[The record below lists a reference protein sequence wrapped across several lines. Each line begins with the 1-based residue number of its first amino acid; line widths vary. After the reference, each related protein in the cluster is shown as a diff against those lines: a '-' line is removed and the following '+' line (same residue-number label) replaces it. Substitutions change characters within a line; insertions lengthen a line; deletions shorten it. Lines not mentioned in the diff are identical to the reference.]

1 LVTLTTRLSVVLVL
15 NLALVGGLVVV
26 GLAAHSIAVLAA
38 GADYVADAAAIAVSL
53 VAIWLSRRPVVA
65 GRRNRFRRAT
75 AWAAGVNGAWLLGLS
90 ALIVVGAV
98 KRLVEG
104 VPHVHGL
111 PVLLMSAVAGL
122 TMFVGA
128 VILGGETPGH
138 EADDRGGAA
147 GQRLAVRAVVLDTVA
162 DAAIA
167 LGIAFSGA
175 VIWLSGRLFWLDPA
189 VAVVVSVVV
198 GYHAVKLLLD
208 VAAHIGSPDSAQ
220 AGP

>member
-1 LVTLTTRLSVVLVL
+1 VTLTTRLSVVLVL

-26 GLAAHSIAVLAA
+26 GLAAHSLAVLAA

-65 GRRNRFRRAT
+65 GRRNRFHRAT
-75 AWAAGVNGAWLLGLS
+75 GWAAGVNGAWLLGLS
-90 ALIVVGAV
+90 VLIVVGAV
-98 KRLVEG
+98 SRLASG

-111 PVLLMSAVAGL
+111 PVLLMSAIAGL

-128 VILGGETPGH
+128 LVLGGEAPVPT
-138 EADDRGGAA
+138 ADDGGRGA

-167 LGIAFSGA
+167 WGTALSGA
-175 VIWLSGRLFWLDPA
+175 VIWLTGGMFWLDPA
-189 VAVVVSVVV
+189 VAIVVSVVV
-198 GYHAVKLLLD
+198 GYHAVKLLVD
-208 VAAHIGSPDSAQ
+208 VAAHFGGPESAR